1 MKCSVSVSDSG
12 VRASICLNM
21 IVKNEAHI
29 VHEVIDA
36 VGPYIDYWVIVD
48 TGSDDGT
55 QDVIRGLM
63 SERGIPGELHERP
76 WVDFGH
82 NRTEALELAQGYRDY
97 IWVMDADDTIA
108 GTVDFSDLTA
118 DGYYMRIERK
128 TRFWRL
134 HLFRDGVPWRFS
146 GPIHELA
153 VCDSPHSEEHL
164 EGDYWIVS
172 RDLGSRGQD
181 PFAYERDCEVLLAQ
195 VTRNPDDERSVFH
208 LASTYEVL
216 GDYAHARIW
225 WERHTQIGLWDQAIY
240 FSMLNLAKT
249 MEKLDEPWDDVL
261 EAYLRAFEY
270 RSTRAEALLAIA
282 VHYRVAGRYEMGHL
296 FAARAGGIPV
306 PVEDTFF
313 VDARVHEWA
322 AADELAVCASWIG
335 RSGEAVGIWRR
346 LLARNDIPDDDRCRI
361 LTNRDRISAKL
372 VELYATYSNELV
384 RRPEG
389 RLGAEVTVSVLAGS
403 DLAVTEATLNSF
415 LRCCLDR
422 DRVGRFVIVD
432 VGLSVADRAVLAQ
445 RYPFAELVSGED
457 RGAGRYV
464 LDLRQGWRFFTE
476 ESLVA
481 RLVGV
486 LEAESGVGQVGI
498 NLGDAWKLSEDSPAR
513 VGVRSTPSGCRY
525 VLTDSVPR
533 GPVMIDTTRPNGTVA
548 TLNEVLCVRG

>member
-29 VHEVIDA
+29 VHEVIEA
-36 VGPYIDYWVIVD
+36 VAPYIDYWVIVD

-82 NRTEALELAQGYRDY
+82 NRTEALELAQGNCDY
-97 IWVMDADDTIA
+97 IWLMDADDTIA
-108 GTVDFSDLTA
+108 GRIDFTDLTA
-118 DGYYMRIERK
+118 DGYQMRIEREVV
-128 TRFWRL
+128 FWRL

-146 GPIHELA
+146 GVLHESA
-153 VCDSPHSEEHL
+153 VCDAPHTEERL
-164 EGDYWIVS
+164 EGDYRIVS
-172 RDLGSRGQD
+172 RDLGSRGRD
-181 PFAYERDCEVLLAQ
+181 PMHFHRDCEVLLAAVQ
-195 VTRNPDDERSVFH
+195 RDPSDAHSVFY
-208 LASTYEVL
+208 LAQTYECL
-216 GDYAHARIW
+216 SDLANARIW
-225 WERHTQIGLWDQAIY
+225 WERFAQLGDRDEVVYYA
-240 FSMLNLAKT
+240 MLKSAVM
-249 MEKLDEPWDDVL
+249 MESLGEPWPEVRA
-261 EAYLRAFEY
+261 AYLRAWEY
-270 RSTRAEALLAIA
+270 RPTRAEALEAIA
-282 VHYRVAGRYEMGHL
+282 FHYLAAGQYELGYL
-296 FAARAGGIPV
+296 FASRAAQIPV
-306 PVEDTFF
+306 PEADTFF
-313 VDARVHEWA
+313 VFPHTHQWRT
-322 AADELAVCASWIG
+322 ADEQAVCASWIG
-335 RSGEAVGIWRR
+335 RQSEALRIWRR
-346 LLARNDIPDDDRCRI
+346 LLKRDDVPEADRHRM
-361 LTNRDRISAKL
+361 LENRDLMMANLLEVFSGYQADL
-372 VELYATYSNELV
+372 VE
-384 RRPEG
+384 RPTG
-389 RLGAEVTVSVLAGS
+389 RPGAEVTVSVVAGP
-403 DLAVTEATLNSF
+403 DPLLTEMTINSF
-415 LRCCLDR
+415 IRCCSDIAW
-422 DRVGRFVIVD
+422 VGRFVIVD

-445 RYPFAELVSGED
+445 RYPFAELVYGED

-533 GPVMIDTTRPNGTVA
+533 GPVMIDTTRPGGGAA
-548 TLNEVLCVRG
+548 TLDEVLCVRV